1 MKYFKLKATLILA
14 MLLCNISA
22 SAYTEI
28 WQKGIRYTL
37 GNDGTAA
44 VSGIYG
50 ITAAIIP
57 EKVTYD
63 GMEYAVTSIEEYA
76 LSFCTSLVS
85 VVIPCSVTSIGDGTF
100 GNCTGLVSVDIP
112 NSVTSIGDNAFM
124 GCESLA
130 SIVIPNS
137 VTYIG
142 DYAFCECTSLASV
155 VIPSSVTDIG
165 RYAFWKCSSLA
176 SVVIPNSVA
185 GIGDAAFGS
194 CTRLAS
200 IVIPN
205 SVTSIRASTFQ
216 GCTGLV
222 SADIP
227 CSVTSIG
234 DGAFTSCNSL
244 KKLVCHATT
253 PPVFDDELWGAFV
266 GVDKNVCTL
275 YVPQESIDAYMSA
288 THWKDFFN
296 ITTGIKGVPNTSSSA
311 TESARYSTDGT
322 RIASPQKGINII
334 RMSDGTVKKVLVK

>member
-1 MKYFKLKATLILA
+1 MKNFKLRATLILA
-14 MLLCNISA
+14 MLLCHISA
-22 SAYTEI
+22 SANTEI
-28 WQKGIRYTL
+28 WQKGISYTL

-44 VSGIYG
+44 VNGISR

-63 GMEYAVTSIEEYA
+63 GIEYAVTSIKEYA
-76 LSFCTSLVS
+76 FAFQSNLAS
-85 VVIPCSVTSIGDGTF
+85 VV
-100 GNCTGLVSVDIP
+100 IP
-112 NSVTSIGDNAFM
+112 NSVTDIGDAAFANCTRLISVDISNSVTEIRENAFI

-165 RYAFWKCSSLA
+165 KYAFWKCSSLA

-216 GCTGLV
+216 DCTGLV

-288 THWKDFFN
+288 TQWKDFFN

-311 TESARYSTDGT
+311 TEVSRHSTDGT
-322 RIASPQKGINII
+322 RLSAPQKGINII

>member
-76 LSFCTSLVS
+76 LSSCTSLVS
-85 VVIPCSVTSIGDGTF
+85 VVIPCSVTCIGDGTF

-112 NSVTSIGDNAFM
+112 NSVTSIGDYAFM

-142 DYAFCECTSLASV
+142 DYAFMGCESLASIA
-155 VIPSSVTDIG
+155 IPCSVTDIG
-165 RYAFWKCSSLA
+165 RYAFCECSNLA

-185 GIGDAAFGS
+185 GIGDAAFAR

-205 SVTSIRASTFQ
+205 SITSIEAYTFQ
-216 GCTGLV
+216 TCTGLV
-222 SADIP
+222 SVDIP
-227 CSVTSIG
+227 YSVTSIG
-234 DGAFTSCNSL
+234 KSAFTSCNSL

-253 PPVFDDELWGAFV
+253 PPVFDDEFWGAFV
-266 GVDKNVCTL
+266 GVDKNECTL
-275 YVPQESIDAYMSA
+275 YVPQESLDAYKSA
-288 THWKDFFN
+288 AQWKEFFFLE
-296 ITTGIKGVPNTSSSA
+296 TGIKNVPNTSSSA
-311 TESARYSTDGT
+311 TESERYSTDGT
-322 RIASPQKGINII
+322 RLASPQKGINII

>member
-14 MLLCNISA
+14 ILLCNISA

-28 WQKGIRYTL
+28 WQNNIKYTL
-37 GNDGTAA
+37 GDDGTAA
-44 VSGIYG
+44 VNGIFR

-130 SIVIPNS
+130 SVDIPHS
-137 VTYIG
+137 VT
-142 DYAFCECTSLASV
+142 SM
-155 VIPSSVTDIG
+155 G
-165 RYAFWKCSSLA
+165 RYAFWGCSSLA
-176 SVVIPNSVA
+176 SVVIPNSV
-185 GIGDAAFGS
+185 
-194 CTRLAS
+194 
-200 IVIPN
+200 
-205 SVTSIRASTFQ
+205 TSIGEGTFSY
-216 GCTGLV
+216 CTGLV
-222 SADIP
+222 SVDIP
-227 CSVTSIG
+227 YSVTSIGDCAFLGCDSLASVVIPGSVTSIG
-234 DGAFTSCNSL
+234 DGAFTNCNNL

-253 PPVFDDELWGAFV
+253 PPVFADELWGAFV
-266 GVDKNVCTL
+266 GVNKDACTL
-275 YVPQESIDAYMSA
+275 YVPQESLDAYKSA
-288 THWKDFFN
+288 AHWKDFFN
-296 ITTGIKGVPNTSSSA
+296 IATGVKNATKTSSA
-311 TESARYSTDGT
+311 TESERYSTDGT
-322 RIASPQKGINII
+322 RLASPQKGINII

>member
-22 SAYTEI
+22 YAYTEI

-112 NSVTSIGDNAFM
+112 NSVTSIGDYAFM

-142 DYAFCECTSLASV
+142 DYAFMGCESLASIA
-155 VIPSSVTDIG
+155 IPCSVTDIG
-165 RYAFWKCSSLA
+165 RYAFCECSNLA

-185 GIGDAAFGS
+185 GIGDAAFAR

-205 SVTSIRASTFQ
+205 SITSIEAYTFQ
-216 GCTGLV
+216 TCTGLV
-222 SADIP
+222 SVDIP
-227 CSVTSIG
+227 YSVTSIG
-234 DGAFTSCNSL
+234 KSAFTSCNSL

-253 PPVFDDELWGAFV
+253 PPVFDDEFCGAFV
-266 GVDKNVCTL
+266 GVDKNECTL
-275 YVPQESIDAYMSA
+275 YVPQESLDAYKSA
-288 THWKDFFN
+288 AQWKEFFFLE
-296 ITTGIKGVPNTSSSA
+296 TGIKNVPNTSSSA
-311 TESARYSTDGT
+311 TESERYSTDGT
-322 RIASPQKGINII
+322 RLASPQKGINII

>member
-112 NSVTSIGDNAFM
+112 NSVTSIGDYAFM

-142 DYAFCECTSLASV
+142 DYAFMGCESLASIA
-155 VIPSSVTDIG
+155 IPCSVTDIG
-165 RYAFWKCSSLA
+165 RYAFCECSNLA

-185 GIGDAAFGS
+185 GIGDAAFAR

-205 SVTSIRASTFQ
+205 SITSIEAYTFQ
-216 GCTGLV
+216 TCTGLV
-222 SADIP
+222 SVDIP
-227 CSVTSIG
+227 YSVTSIG
-234 DGAFTSCNSL
+234 KSAFCFCNSL

-253 PPVFDDELWGAFV
+253 PPVFDDEFWGAFV
-266 GVDKNVCTL
+266 GVDKNECTL
-275 YVPQESIDAYMSA
+275 YVPQESLDAYKSA
-288 THWKDFFN
+288 AQWKEFFFLE
-296 ITTGIKGVPNTSSSA
+296 TGIKNVPNTSSSA
-311 TESARYSTDGT
+311 TESERYSTDGT
-322 RIASPQKGINII
+322 RLASPQKGINII